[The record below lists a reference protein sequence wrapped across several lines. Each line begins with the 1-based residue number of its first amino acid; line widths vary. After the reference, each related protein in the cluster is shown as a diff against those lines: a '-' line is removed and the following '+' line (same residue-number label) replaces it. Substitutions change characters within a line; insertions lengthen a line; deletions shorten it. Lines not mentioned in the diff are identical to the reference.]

1 MIPTNDIVAP
11 TVSEKFQ
18 DVAFDIDEKGRA
30 YIFKILRDSLYSNK
44 PMAVL
49 KEYSINGLD
58 AHVEAGK
65 SDLPIEVTLPN
76 VLEPVLKIRDF
87 GKGLSHEDIVNV
99 YCKFG
104 ASTKR
109 NSNEVCGMMG
119 IGGKCAF
126 SYGDNFVIVS
136 RNGGTK
142 TTYNAYLDET
152 QIGRIATLASG
163 PCDEPTGV
171 EIQVPIKT
179 KDIELF
185 AQIAANLFSY
195 FKVPPII
202 KGRANF
208 KINRYDNP
216 ILSGTD
222 WSFVAN
228 GMQAIATMGEIGYPI
243 DATALRA
250 DGPDSWMRTYIQ
262 KGFIINFPIGVLEV
276 SSSREGLQYTD
287 RTIKA
292 IKAKLAVIKTEIE
305 ATLGKEVLSAKTLH
319 EAKMIFKKLYGYGS
333 PLHALNIMAGAVSFN
348 GKTVGDNNFQ
358 IPYSNSGF
366 SFTSWSRSGGS
377 KAYGYSERSLLCDE
391 LSPFFIDDNTDGKII
406 NRVGALLESDTNAL
420 GVKMNRVYVLKITD
434 QAAFDLWAKNSG
446 FDAPLTKLSSL
457 PLLKISQIYPN
468 LAASTAVKNVKHTL
482 SVFTLNTARP
492 TSGSYVLSNH
502 YTAATVDLEKDS
514 GLYILIDRFY
524 PEVPS
529 AYLGTALRDTG
540 RSPDELREKLS
551 EIYGL
556 LGLPIPVVYCVK
568 EKQKATLGPNFKCL
582 FSEMADKIKEYIVAK
597 KIAQKAVDRKA
608 FCSFQKG
615 YILQVSKHLAG
626 ASKFVSGI
634 AAKYAQMEN
643 ANDSKVIDR
652 ALSLQA
658 QFNINLGT
666 VATPTFDLGAENEAF
681 NLRYKMLYLG
691 GDRMVDW
698 SSSPVLARDV
708 ISEYVIEQDVKHE
721 FLLDQNTK
729 QK

>member
-1 MIPTNDIVAP
+1 MIPINDIVAP

-109 NSNEVCGMMG
+109 NSNDVCGMMG

-152 QIGRIATLASG
+152 QIGRIATLASEL
-163 PCDEPTGV
+163 CDEPTGV
-171 EIQVPIKT
+171 EIQVPIKV

-222 WSFVAN
+222 WSLVAN
-228 GMQAIATMGEIGYPI
+228 GTQAIATMGEIGYPI

-305 ATLGKEVLSAKTLH
+305 ATLGKEVLSAKTLY
-319 EAKMIFKKLYGYGS
+319 EAKMTFKKLYGYGS
-333 PLHALNIMAGAVSFN
+333 PFHALNVMAGSVTFN
-348 GKTVGDNNFQ
+348 GKTVNDNNFSV
-358 IPYSNSGF
+358 PYSTSGF
-366 SFTSWSRSGGS
+366 SFASWSRTGGS
-377 KAYGYSERSLLCDE
+377 KAYGYSERSLLCDK
-391 LSPFFIDDNTDGKII
+391 LSQFFIDDTTDGKII
-406 NRVGALLESDTNAL
+406 NRVGALLESDTNAI
-420 GVKMNRVYVLKITD
+420 GVKLDRAYVLKITD
-434 QAAFDLWAKNSG
+434 QAAFDLWAKTVG

-468 LAASTAVKNVKHTL
+468 LAAKAAVKNIKHTL
-482 SVFTLNTARP
+482 SVFTLNATRP

-502 YTAATVDLEKDS
+502 YTPATVDLEKDS
-514 GLYILIDRFY
+514 GLYILIDRFF
-524 PEVPS
+524 PQVPS
-529 AYLGTALRDTG
+529 AYLGTALREAG
-540 RSPDELREKLS
+540 RSPNELRNKLS
-551 EIYGL
+551 EVYDL
-556 LGLPIPVVYCVK
+556 LGLPVPIIYCVK
-568 EKQKATLGPNFKCL
+568 EKQKATLGLNFKCL
-582 FSEMADKIKEYIVAK
+582 FSEMADKIKEYIVAQ
-597 KIAQKAVDRKA
+597 KIAQKSVDRQA
-608 FCSFQKG
+608 YIAHQKS
-615 YILQVSKHLAG
+615 YILQAGKYVGG
-626 ASKFVSGI
+626 ASKFVSDI
-634 AAKYAQMEN
+634 VAKYTQMEN
-643 ANDSKVIDR
+643 AKDAKIIDK
-652 ALSLQA
+652 ALSLRA
-658 QFNINLGT
+658 QFNIDLGT
-666 VATPTFDLGAENEAF
+666 ISTPTFDLKAENESF
-681 NLRYKMLYLG
+681 NLRYKMLFLG

-698 SSSPVLARDV
+698 STGTSVAKQ
-708 ISEYVIEQDVKHE
+708 IITEYVQEQDAKYN
-721 FLLDQNTK
+721 FPLDQISK